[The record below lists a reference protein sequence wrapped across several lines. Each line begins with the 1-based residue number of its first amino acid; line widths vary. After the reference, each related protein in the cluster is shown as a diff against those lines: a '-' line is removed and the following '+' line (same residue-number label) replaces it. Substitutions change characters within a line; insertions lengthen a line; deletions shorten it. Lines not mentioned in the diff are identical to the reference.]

1 MNIHS
6 VYSIPTPFIGSLAQI
21 ENWEAW
27 LTHIS
32 SMRFDAVHL
41 TPFCQRGEQIAP
53 SGKYGCFYSIKD
65 HRAFDPSIAGGL
77 SEQEATQAM
86 QHVTTFAKS
95 LGVQPVFDL
104 VLNHTSTDH
113 PWITEN
119 PSLYQTNALIV
130 DGDAWDD
137 VRPLNWSEANIPLL
151 VADAIQTIEWAKTL
165 GFTAIRADYPHNIPH
180 HAWEKIINTFPDMT
194 FIGETVGCGHQ
205 GIRDLSEPFHSLY
218 SSHYFSEAGLEPWLL
233 DERNLLLRRG
243 KRIIAPVSTHDE
255 LPLATKILE
264 QNNTLPAESIIDA
277 HKQRYWAASN
287 FGIPFALAGFEFC
300 TKERANILNHPAEG
314 RYINNPRTPDQM
326 LINPQYDLR
335 KYIASI
341 NFSLQNNPLLK
352 SPLLIDSKPLG
363 DSGGFIQWRW
373 NEDGTTLVTVHNI
386 ANGQLPDD
394 VLKTA
399 CEQSGH
405 PENFVPI
412 AEQHPDIPTHAIFYH
427 GNRPDWL
434 DQLVEITR

>member
-41 TPFCQRGEQIAP
+41 TPFYQRGEQVAP
-53 SGKYGCFYSIKD
+53 SGKYGCYYSIKD

-77 SEQEATQAM
+77 SETEATQAM

-113 PWITEN
+113 RWITEN
-119 PSLYQTNALIV
+119 SSLYQKDKLVV
-130 DGDAWDD
+130 DGDPWDD
-137 VRPLNWSEANIPLL
+137 ACPLDWSEANKAIL
-151 VADAIQTIEWAKTL
+151 VADAIQTIESARAL
-165 GFTAIRADYPHNIPH
+165 GFDVIRADYPNKIPGDI
-180 HAWEKIINTFPDMT
+180 WEEIIKEFPDMI
-194 FIGETVGCGHQ
+194 FIGETVGCGHH
-205 GIRDLSEPFHSLY
+205 GLLNLSEPFHSLY
-218 SSHYFSEAGLEPWLL
+218 SSHYFSEHGLEPWLIA
-233 DERNLLLRRG
+233 ERNLLLNCG
-243 KRIIAPVSTHDE
+243 KRIVAPVSTHDE
-255 LPLATKILE
+255 LPLTKKIMI
-264 QNNTLPAESIIDA
+264 NNKNLSVEDVVDA

-300 TKERANILNHPAEG
+300 TEERANILNHPAEG

-373 NEDGTTLVTVHNI
+373 KEDGTTLVTVHNI

-399 CEQSGH
+399 YEKSGH

-412 AEQHPDIPTHAIFYH
+412 AEQNPDIPTHAIFYR
-427 GNRPDWL
+427 GDRPQWL